1 MTQDFERRFQD
12 LPLVA
17 ILRGL
22 TPDEAVA
29 QVEAL
34 ISAGFRLI
42 ETPLNAPGALEAL
55 SALAAR
61 FGEQA
66 LIGAGTVL
74 TPEAVRAVRD
84 AGGRLI
90 VTPNFDRR
98 VAEEAARLELA
109 YSPGVGTASEAF
121 AALEAGAHALKL
133 FPAEM
138 IPPAAVKA
146 LRTVLPPGTKLL
158 PVGGISPEAMAP
170 YLAAGA
176 SGFGLGSALW
186 RPGRKPEE
194 TAERAR
200 AFVEAWAARNPPA
213 G

>member
-1 MTQDFERRFQD
+1 MTDDFERFFSA

-22 TPDEAVA
+22 TPEEAVDQA
-29 QVEAL
+29 EAL
-34 ISAGFRLI
+34 MGAGFRLI

-55 SALAAR
+55 ALLAAR
-61 FGEQA
+61 FGDKA
-66 LIGAGTVL
+66 LIGAGTVT
-74 TPEAVRAVRD
+74 TPEAVRAVKA

-90 VTPNFDRR
+90 VAPNFDPR
-98 VAEEAARLELA
+98 VAAAARDLGLV
-109 YSPGVGTASEAF
+109 YGPGVGTATEAF
-121 AALEAGAHALKL
+121 AALEAGAAFLKL

-146 LRTVLPPGTKLL
+146 LRAVTPPGTKLL
-158 PVGGISPEAMAP
+158 PVGGVSPETMGP
-170 YLAAGA
+170 YRAAGA

-186 RPGRKPEE
+186 RPGQKPET

-200 AFVEAWAARNPPA
+200 AFVEALRALDERV
-213 G
+213 

>member
-1 MTQDFERRFQD
+1 MTEDFENSFTD

-22 TPDEAVA
+22 TPEEAA
-29 QVEAL
+29 DHVEAL
-34 ISAGFRLI
+34 VEAGFRLI
-42 ETPLNAPGALEAL
+42 ETPLNAPRALEAL
-55 SALAAR
+55 ALLAAR
-61 FGEQA
+61 FAGRA
-66 LIGAGTVL
+66 TIGAGTAM
-74 TPEAVRAVRD
+74 TAEAVRAVAA

-90 VTPNFDRR
+90 VAPNFDPR
-98 VAEEAARLELA
+98 VAEAAVGLGLA
-109 YSPGVGTASEAF
+109 YGPGVGTASEAF
-121 AALEAGAHALKL
+121 AALEAGASFLKL

-146 LRTVLPPGTKLL
+146 LRTVTPPGAKLL
-158 PVGGISPEAMAP
+158 PVGGISPETMAP

-186 RPGRKPEE
+186 RPGQKPEA

-200 AFVEAWAARNPPA
+200 AFVAAWRGA
-213 G
+213 GR